1 LGEKRDYYEVL
12 GVGRNASQEEI
23 KRAFRRL
30 AFKYHPDRNKDPDA
44 EEKFKEI
51 SEAYAVLSD
60 KEKRARYDQFGH
72 AGITGAYTQEDIF
85 RGVDFSSIFRDF
97 GFGEDLFSRI
107 FGDMFG
113 GGFGGFQTTFHKRRG
128 PIRGRDLETRIEIT
142 LEQAVFGAEV
152 ELSLRR
158 GERCSRCGGTG
169 AEPGSNIVSCPQC
182 GGTGQIQ
189 RRSQSLFGS
198 MITVTTCP
206 RCNGRGE
213 SPEKPCRACGGSG
226 IETRRRKLKVSIP
239 KGVEDGVYLTLRGQG
254 EAGPFGGP
262 SGDLYVEV
270 RVKPHPYFVRKGNDI
285 IYEATISFPQAAL
298 GAEIEVPVLGGAE
311 VVRIPPGTQNG
322 DVIRLKGR
330 GVPGR
335 FGRGDQLVYVTI
347 EVPKKLTRRQREL
360 IAELAKELGRKKRL
374 F

>member
-152 ELSLRR
+152 ELSL
-158 GERCSRCGGTG
+158 S
-169 AEPGSNIVSCPQC
+169 
-182 GGTGQIQ
+182 
-189 RRSQSLFGS
+189 
-198 MITVTTCP
+198 P